1 MNLKRRSVALLCS
14 SAVAALAAVVGVGCA
29 GFGGATTVT
38 LHADEIQA
46 LLQKSFPRER
56 RLLDAVD
63 VSIAAPRTRLL
74 PDSNRIGAVLDV
86 QARERVFGGSWSG
99 RLDFDAALRWDAA
112 EQSVRLT
119 QVRVQDLVL
128 NSAGNATRS
137 TTERLGAAVAERM
150 LQDLSLYRLKPER
163 AAQLQQKGYAPSAV
177 TVTSRGVEITF
188 EAVKR

>member
-1 MNLKRRSVALLCS
+1 M
-14 SAVAALAAVVGVGCA
+14 
-29 GFGGATTVT
+29 T

-86 QARERVFGGSWSG
+86 QARERIFGGSWSG

-137 TTERLGAAVAERM
+137 STERLGAAVAERM
-150 LQDLSLYRLKPER
+150 LEDLSLYRLKPER

>member
-1 MNLKRRSVALLCS
+1 MNFKRRSVALLCS
-14 SAVAALAAVVGVGCA
+14 SAVAALAAVVAVGCA
-29 GFGGATTVT
+29 GFGAAATVT
-38 LHADEIQA
+38 LHADDIQA

-86 QARERVFGGSWSG
+86 QARERIFGGSWSG

-119 QVRVQDLVL
+119 QVRVQDLML
-128 NSAGNATRS
+128 TSAGNATRS
-137 TTERLGAAVAERM
+137 STERLGAAVAERM
-150 LQDLSLYRLKPER
+150 LEDLSLYRLKPER